1 MDYKLLMR
9 FQVPQFIETE
19 EKIVGPFTL
28 KQFIFI
34 AIGGALL
41 FFIFF
46 VVPPGIFLYIGIPV
60 ALLFLGLALMKV
72 DDMPIYL
79 YLFYALNYF
88 LNPRRYIYKSE
99 EGDKQ

>member
-1 MDYKLLMR
+1 MR

-19 EKIVGPFTL
+19 EKIIGPFTL

-46 VVPPGIFLYIGIPV
+46 IVPPGIFLFIGIPV
-60 ALLFLGLALMKV
+60 GLIFLGLALMKI
-72 DDMPIYL
+72 DDIPIYL

-88 LNPRRYIYKSE
+88 LNPRRYIYKSG
-99 EGDKQ
+99 GDGNSKS